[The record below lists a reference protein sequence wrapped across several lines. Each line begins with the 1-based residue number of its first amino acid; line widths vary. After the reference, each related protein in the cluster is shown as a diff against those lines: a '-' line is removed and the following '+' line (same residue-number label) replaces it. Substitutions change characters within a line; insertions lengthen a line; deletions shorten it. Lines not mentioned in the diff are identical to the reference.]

1 MKSIFRT
8 LGVLMIGATLSTSCL
23 NSDDDQDLT
32 VYSDMAIT
40 SFAISGINRYYYV
53 TSTTTGSD
61 SLVKAALTG
70 TSYKI
75 TIDQLG
81 HTIYNQTELPLGTD
95 LKHVLCTVTTKNNG
109 VVAIK
114 SMTSDSLMWYSSKDS
129 IDFSVPRIFRVY
141 AIDNSGWRDYTVT
154 LTASKTTGLTFQWTK
169 VGTADVSDFANMRL
183 EAMADTVQLVAK
195 DSIIGRSTNEC
206 YTIGAA
212 DGQLKCSRDGGLT
225 WTVETTDEPDSLLP
239 ARNAVAT
246 VCWDYAPADD
256 TDYVLMVGMPQQNA
270 DTQMR
275 VWRKITHHSNGGQ
288 WVYIPQEANNPYTL
302 PLISQP
308 SLVWYD
314 GTVLAV
320 SAQTVYQSRDQ
331 GITWK
336 EASTYALPSA
346 LAAGRVL
353 MAADQQGRLWA
364 VADNGDVWMGAKK

>member
-23 NSDDDQDLT
+23 NGNDDNDLT

-40 SFAISGINRYYYV
+40 SFTISGINRYYYV
-53 TSTTTGSD
+53 TSSTTGND

-70 TSYKI
+70 SSYKI

-81 HTIYNQTELPLGTD
+81 HTIYNQEELPLGSD

-114 SMTSDSLMWYSSKDS
+114 SMTSDSLMWYSATDS

-141 AIDNSGWRDYTVT
+141 AIDDSGWRDYTVT
-154 LTASKTTGLTFQWTK
+154 LTVSQTTGLSFQWTK
-169 VGTADVSDFANMRL
+169 VGTADVDGFSDKRL
-183 EAMADTVQLVAK
+183 VALADTVHLVAK

-206 YTIGAA
+206 YTIGAD

-225 WTVETTDEPDSLLP
+225 WASETTDEPDSLLP

-256 TDYVLMVGMPQQNA
+256 TDYVLMVGMPQQTG
-270 DTQMR
+270 DSHMR

-288 WVYIPQEANNPYTL
+288 WVFIPQEANNPYTL
-302 PLISQP
+302 PLIAQP
-308 SLVWYD
+308 SLVYYD
-314 GTVLAV
+314 GSVLAV
-320 SAQTVYQSRDQ
+320 SGQVVYQSCDQ

-336 EASTYALPSA
+336 EVSTYTLPSA
-346 LAAGRVL
+346 LAGTSVL

-364 VADNGDVWMGAKK
+364 VSDNGGVWLGAKK